1 MLLVGAGTGTKHRTA
16 AEPPRSRRCAPPP
29 EESPNTANSS
39 TRPAGVCG
47 FHQRPTQHRSPPTAR
62 DRDFGFE
69 KAHDF
74 PQPRARQIAFCEQ
87 VFLGQRIPRR
97 VRTTATS
104 RLTAFPMFERQAPL
118 PPSVLVYST
127 ELQDSLPYILESE
140 TADDTQ
146 IGLRDA
152 VKGVRLT
159 LKLPAQRAAI
169 ALIGK
174 HERTV
179 LAKYGF

>member
-1 MLLVGAGTGTKHRTA
+1 MIFQPSTASSVTTMLLWSLPL
-16 AEPPRSRRCAPPP
+16 PPRSR
-29 EESPNTANSS
+29 NSQKEIKQPARKFFLAMRYIHFEPGA
-39 TRPAGVCG
+39 RP
-47 FHQRPTQHRSPPTAR
+47 
-62 DRDFGFE
+62 
-69 KAHDF
+69 
-74 PQPRARQIAFCEQ
+74 
-87 VFLGQRIPRR
+87 
-97 VRTTATS
+97 
-104 RLTAFPMFERQAPL
+104 APL

-127 ELQDSLPYILESE
+127 ELQDSLLYVLESE

-152 VKGVRLT
+152 VTGVRLT

>member
-1 MLLVGAGTGTKHRTA
+1 
-16 AEPPRSRRCAPPP
+16 
-29 EESPNTANSS
+29 
-39 TRPAGVCG
+39 
-47 FHQRPTQHRSPPTAR
+47 
-62 DRDFGFE
+62 
-69 KAHDF
+69 
-74 PQPRARQIAFCEQ
+74 
-87 VFLGQRIPRR
+87 
-97 VRTTATS
+97 
-104 RLTAFPMFERQAPL
+104 MFERQSPL

-152 VKGVRLT
+152 VTGVRLT

-179 LAKYGF
+179 LAKYGFELALKS

>member
-1 MLLVGAGTGTKHRTA
+1 MLLVGAGTGSECYTA
-16 AEPPRSRRCAPPP
+16 SEPPRSRRCAPP
-29 EESPNTANSS
+29 
-39 TRPAGVCG
+39 
-47 FHQRPTQHRSPPTAR
+47 QRNLQTLRIQAPGRQASADFIKDGTQHHSHATAR
-62 DRDFGFE
+62 DHDIGFE
-69 KAHDF
+69 KVHEVS
-74 PQPRARQIAFCEQ
+74 QPHGRQIDRFEQ
-87 VFLGQRIPRR
+87 DFLGQRITRR
-97 VRTTATS
+97 VRPTATS
-104 RLTAFPMFERQAPL
+104 RLTAFPMFERQSPL

-127 ELQDSLPYILESE
+127 ELQDSLRHILESE

-152 VKGVRLT
+152 VTGVRLT